1 MPTSP
6 SWVTAAPEVP
16 AWLDCTKGALSCQ
29 HSSVDL
35 SLAAAMTEMFRWEG
49 TGGNVDRLKAGTM
62 KMESMR
68 AMRRMVGTKIWR
80 EAWIYWIGNCV
91 HCLQTW
97 KVTRLL
103 KQGTPIRVGAKEDL
117 LATSEAYF
125 AAGSF
130 RHTRR
135 LLHKVVCRKR
145 ASACPPL
152 IRLRQ
157 HILGCAPFPLVTIL
171 PWLLEYAWVDT
182 NSYSLISTE
191 KESANRNS
199 GTVG

>member
-6 SWVTAAPEVP
+6 TWVTAAPEVP

-68 AMRRMVGTKIWR
+68 AMRRMVGTKIGR

-91 HCLQTW
+91 HCLQT
-97 KVTRLL
+97 
-103 KQGTPIRVGAKEDL
+103 
-117 LATSEAYF
+117 
-125 AAGSF
+125 
-130 RHTRR
+130 
-135 LLHKVVCRKR
+135 
-145 ASACPPL
+145 
-152 IRLRQ
+152 
-157 HILGCAPFPLVTIL
+157 
-171 PWLLEYAWVDT
+171 
-182 NSYSLISTE
+182 
-191 KESANRNS
+191 
-199 GTVG
+199 